1 MGLYKKILLAIDFAP
16 HTETLCEHAAE
27 LAKLHGAQLSL
38 IHVVEPVVTDSA
50 FDTLPPLPVDFEDAL
65 LSQARKR
72 LEQLRERYDI
82 EKNNVF
88 LEIGVTKREI
98 IRVAK
103 AQDTDLIL
111 VGSHGRHG
119 VELLLGST
127 ANAIL
132 HHAPCDVL
140 AVRIKSQ

>member
-1 MGLYKKILLAIDFAP
+1 MALYNKILLAVDFAA
-16 HTETLCEHAAE
+16 HTEQLCAHAVE
-27 LAKLHGAQLSL
+27 LAKLHGAQLSI
-38 IHVVEPVVTDSA
+38 IHVVEPIVTDSA
-50 FDTLPPLPVDFEDAL
+50 FDTLPPLPVDFDDVMVQ
-65 LSQARKR
+65 QARKR
-72 LEQLRERYDI
+72 LEQLRERYDLERDNI
-82 EKNNVF
+82 F

-103 AQDTDLIL
+103 AQEADLIL

-140 AVRIKSQ
+140 AIRIKPE

>member
-1 MGLYKKILLAIDFAP
+1 MGLYNRILLAIDFAA
-16 HTETLCEHAAE
+16 HTEQLCGHAAE
-27 LAKLHGAQLSL
+27 FAKLHNAQLSL

-50 FDTLPPLPVDFEDAL
+50 FDTLPPLPVDFDDVL
-65 LSQARKR
+65 VQQARKR
-72 LEQLRERYDI
+72 LEQIRERYDLDTDD
-82 EKNNVF
+82 VF

-103 AQDTDLIL
+103 SLDADLIL

-140 AVRIKSQ
+140 AIRIKPH